1 MKLGAKIT
9 TSQNETS
16 FGEMLSN
23 NRQFS
28 IPPFQRP
35 YSWKKKNFTQLFD
48 DLVGI
53 SEGQEDVHFMGAII
67 MDRRLGGTT
76 DLDTYEVIDGQQRIT
91 TIYLTVCA
99 AVSVLLRYQKPDE
112 AAALASKYLLASNNG
127 YFMPKVSPSMPDRHD
142 LNQILG
148 SLFNEG
154 LEKAAHLKVY
164 PLKKLSSLGER
175 EAQISKT
182 YGEIRKKFRQFV
194 AERSIE
200 ELLQLTEIAL
210 ANLSTV
216 EIVVQDP
223 SAGPKIFDS
232 LNSRQEPITTG
243 DLVRNEIFGRV
254 ARDNPA
260 EAIRL
265 DEELWTPFYAS
276 FARAGDHAQ
285 RDHFEKFFFPAGL
298 LINSG
303 LKKNEV
309 FPELRKRWMDW
320 PVDKVMEELNGSR
333 LPYQDLAFGLNASGF
348 GEPLAQAV
356 MNLHLMSLPAA
367 AYPFVMRILLEAQ
380 KGSVPEATAVE
391 ALREVESFLVRR
403 ALCSIEPTGL
413 HAVFKGMWSALDGE
427 ITGTRVKA
435 HLSNI
440 KTVEYPSDE
449 KVSRHLSESL
459 YGKGIAKY
467 FVWEYDKSLGGDFHS
482 KDDFSNRFWIEH
494 VLPQTLPKT
503 GWEAFDPKVHASLVH
518 LSGNLIPL
526 TDRMNAEVG
535 QLPYKQKKSK
545 IGERSKYISARS
557 LTKDNTDWTPE
568 LLKKRTNALALWA
581 LDRWS

>member
-1 MKLGAKIT
+1 MGAKVT

-35 YSWKKKNFTQLFD
+35 YSWKKKNFLQLFD

-67 MDRRLGGTT
+67 LDRRLGGTT

-99 AVSVLLRYQKPDE
+99 TVSVLLRYQKLDE
-112 AAALASKYLLASNNG
+112 ASALASKYLLASNNG

-154 LEKAAHLKVY
+154 LEKAPHLKVY

-175 EAQISKT
+175 ESQISRT
-182 YGEIRKKFRQFV
+182 YVEIRKKFRLFTLD
-194 AERSIE
+194 RSIG
-200 ELLQLTEIAL
+200 ELLGLTEIAL
-210 ANLSTV
+210 SNLSTV

-232 LNSRQEPITTG
+232 LNSRQQPITTG

-254 ARDNPA
+254 ARDNPS

-276 FARAGDHAQ
+276 FAQAGDQAQ

-298 LINSG
+298 LINSS

-309 FPELRKRWMDW
+309 FPEFRQRWRDW
-320 PVDKVMEELNGSR
+320 PVERVMAELNESR
-333 LPYQDLAFGLNASGF
+333 VPYQDLAFGLNDSGF
-348 GEPLAQAV
+348 GKALAERV
-356 MNLHLMSLPAA
+356 MDLHLMSLPAA
-367 AYPFVMRILLEAQ
+367 AYPFVMKILLEVQ
-380 KGSVPEATAVE
+380 KSNLSEGTAVA
-391 ALREVESFLVRR
+391 ALHEVESFLVRR

-413 HAVFKGMWSALDGE
+413 HAVFKGMWSALKGE
-427 ITGTRVKA
+427 ITGPSIKS

-449 KVSRHLSESL
+449 RVTKCLAEPL

-467 FVWEYDKSLGGDFHS
+467 FIWAYDKSLGGDMHS
-482 KDDFSNRFWIEH
+482 KDDFNHRFWIEH
-494 VLPQTLPKT
+494 VLPQTLPKS
-503 GWEAFDPKVHASLVH
+503 GWGAFTSKVHGELLH
-518 LSGNLIPL
+518 LAGNLIPL
-526 TDRMNAEVG
+526 TNKMNVEVG
-535 QLPYKQKKSK
+535 QLPYGEKKSK
-545 IGERSKYISARS
+545 ISEKSKYISARNLTIEHEEWTAES
-557 LTKDNTDWTPE
+557 LTN
-568 LLKKRTNALALWA
+568 RTKSLTLWA
-581 LDRWS
+581 LSRWS

>member
-1 MKLGAKIT
+1 MGSKIT
-9 TSQNETS
+9 TSQSETS
-16 FGEMLSN
+16 FGELLSN

-35 YSWKKKNFTQLFD
+35 YSWKKKNFIQLFD

-99 AVSVLLRYQKPDE
+99 AVSVLLRYQKLDE
-112 AAALASKYLLASNNG
+112 ASALASKYLLVSNNG

-154 LEKAAHLKVY
+154 LEKAPHLKVY
-164 PLKKLSSLGER
+164 PLRKLSSLGER

-182 YGEIRKKFRQFV
+182 YSEIKRKFKQF
-194 AERSIE
+194 ASESSIE
-200 ELLQLTEIAL
+200 GVLALTEIAL
-210 ANLSTV
+210 SNLSAV

-276 FARAGDHAQ
+276 FAQAGDNSQ

-298 LINSG
+298 LINSS

-309 FPELRKRWMDW
+309 FPELRHRWKDW
-320 PVDKVMEELNGSR
+320 SVEKVMTELNESR
-333 LPYQDLAFGLNASGF
+333 VPYQDLAFGLNKSGF
-348 GEPLAQAV
+348 GKSLADGV

-367 AYPFVMRILLEAQ
+367 AYPFVMKVLQEVQ
-380 KGSVPEATAVE
+380 KGNLPEESATDV
-391 ALREVESFLVRR
+391 LHEVESFLVRR
-403 ALCSIEPTGL
+403 AICSIEPTGL
-413 HAVFKGMWSALDGE
+413 HAVFKGLWSALKGE
-427 ITGTRVKA
+427 ITGPRVKA
-435 HLSNI
+435 HLCNI

-449 KVSRHLSESL
+449 KVTRHLKEPL

-467 FVWEYDKSLGGDFHS
+467 FVWSYDKSLGGDIHG
-482 KDDFSNRFWIEH
+482 KDDFYHRCWIEH
-494 VLPQTLPKT
+494 VLPQTLPKS
-503 GWEAFDPKVHASLVH
+503 GWEAFAPKVHSELVH
-518 LSGNLIPL
+518 QVGNLIPL
-526 TDRMNAEVG
+526 TEVMNIDVG
-535 QLPYKQKKSK
+535 QLPYHEKKSK
-545 IGERSKYISARS
+545 ISEKSKYISART
-557 LTKDNTDWTPE
+557 LTMENQDWTPDK
-568 LLKKRTNALALWA
+568 LTKRTEGISRWA
-581 LDRWS
+581 LSRWS